1 MFGFGKKQ
9 EDDPKKAIEKAW
21 GLGFFTRLFIGK
33 KSVDEMVDSMYKMET
48 MQVPDIKMDDVE
60 THDELANTGR
70 SATAEVLSIEDTG
83 MMINYN
89 PVVRMKLNV
98 TPESG
103 SEFKTN
109 VKTVVSKIAIPRVG
123 DKIKIKYNPENRNEI
138 LVL

>member
-9 EDDPKKAIEKAW
+9 KNDPKKAIEKAW

-33 KSVDEMVDSMYKMET
+33 KSVDQMVDSIYKMDSMPEPE
-48 MQVPDIKMDDVE
+48 MKMDDIE

-83 MMINYN
+83 TMINYN
-89 PVVRMKLNV
+89 PVVSMKLNV

-103 SEFKTN
+103 SAFETTA
-109 VKTVVSKIAIPRVG
+109 KTVVSKIAIPRVG
-123 DKIKIKYNPENRNEI
+123 DKIKIKYNPENRNQV